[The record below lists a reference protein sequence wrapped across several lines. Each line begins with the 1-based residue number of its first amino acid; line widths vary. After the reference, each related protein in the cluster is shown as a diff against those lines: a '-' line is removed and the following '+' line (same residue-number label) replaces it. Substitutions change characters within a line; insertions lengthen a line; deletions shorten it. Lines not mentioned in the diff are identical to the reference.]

1 LKIIIYHNPRCS
13 KSRAVLS
20 ILNSKGV
27 EFDLIDYIKNPPN
40 QAILKK
46 ILYKMGGNA
55 ADLLRTNER
64 EYQDLGLKNATDEKI
79 LDAITSNPILLQR
92 PIVISDTKAIIGR
105 PPERVLD
112 IL

>member
-1 LKIIIYHNPRCS
+1 M
-13 KSRAVLS
+13 
-20 ILNSKGV
+20 

-46 ILYKMGGNA
+46 ILDKMGGNA

-64 EYQDLGLKNATDEKI
+64 EYQDLGLKNTTDEKI

>member
-1 LKIIIYHNPRCS
+1 MKIIIYHNPSCS

-27 EFDLIDYIKNPPN
+27 EFDLIDYIKKPPN

-55 ADLLRTNER
+55 THLLRTNEI
-64 EYQDLGLKNATDEKI
+64 EYQDLGLKNATDEEI

-92 PIVISDTKAIIGR
+92 PIVVSATKAIIGR
-105 PPERVLD
+105 PPERVLE

>member
-1 LKIIIYHNPRCS
+1 MKIIIYHNPRCS

-46 ILYKMGGNA
+46 ILDKMGGNA

-64 EYQDLGLKNATDEKI
+64 EYQDLGLKNTTDEKI

>member
-1 LKIIIYHNPRCS
+1 
-13 KSRAVLS
+13 
-20 ILNSKGV
+20 V

-46 ILYKMGGNA
+46 ILDKMGGNA

-64 EYQDLGLKNATDEKI
+64 EYQDLGLKNTTDEKI